1 MYYKEMANSSWTL
14 LKEGATSMDSRAVY
28 CMNLKDNRGEN
39 TAVPSQKKFNF
50 CLQQHIIG
58 VGWASCEENQETIQA
73 LIVAKKCMSTLKPGD
88 LVWIK
93 APNEDLYYI
102 AEILEGELFTSSD
115 DKFAEHDLGYYRN
128 CKFYKVGTKDDIPN
142 EYVGYLKRL
151 VTLQAIQARTSPD
164 IVNVVNTIWQHTRNS

>member
-1 MYYKEMANSSWTL
+1 
-14 LKEGATSMDSRAVY
+14 MDSRAVY

-73 LIVAKKCMSTLKPGD
+73 FIAAKKCMSTLKSGD

-102 AEILEGELFTSSD
+102 A
-115 DKFAEHDLGYYRN
+115 
-128 CKFYKVGTKDDIPN
+128 
-142 EYVGYLKRL
+142 
-151 VTLQAIQARTSPD
+151 
-164 IVNVVNTIWQHTRNS
+164 